1 MGFNKQ
7 TLHKSAT
14 AFASGSPPSRG
25 GRTALPPV
33 HLDLFVVAVQL
44 VGEEHQHPVHLDLS
58 GMAVQLGGEENL
70 LPVHLDFFVVAV
82 QLSDEEH
89 SPPVHLDLFVVSKEQ
104 NNLVITLQFYR
115 LIIVHAEKRKG
126 FKSSKKGEMLTGI

>member
-1 MGFNKQ
+1 MDLINKLYIKVQ
-7 TLHKSAT
+7 QHLRPVPLHL
-14 AFASGSPPSRG
+14 GEEEQH
-25 GRTALPPV
+25 LPPV